1 MLPPQLTFFIPCTA
15 DWPLSESFFEKRPLL
30 NRSCRISQSEF
41 PIHMNLIEDL
51 EARGLI
57 QDIMPGT
64 AGQLAKE
71 VTAGYVGFDPTAD
84 SLHVGNLLPI
94 TLLMRLQRAG
104 HKPVAVV
111 GGATGMIGDPSGKS
125 AERNLLDEATL
136 QHNCTCI
143 EKQLRK
149 FLDFSPGA
157 TQAELVNNYDWFKDF
172 SFLGFIRDVGKHI
185 TVNYMMSKDSVK
197 SRLETGLSFTEF
209 SYQLIQ
215 GYDFY
220 WLNKH
225 KGVKLQ
231 MGGADQWGNIV
242 TGTELIR
249 RMAVA
254 ENAASG
260 GSQEEGPEA
269 FGVTC
274 PLITKSDGGKFGKTE
289 SGTIWLDPAR
299 TSPYQL
305 YQYFL
310 RLPDVDAAKM
320 TYIFSFKP
328 VEEIRELIAA
338 HEMTPH
344 LRNLQKALAE
354 EMTILV
360 HSEEELRLAQQASN
374 VLFSG
379 TVDALRLLDEK
390 QLLEIMEGVP
400 QVHSPK
406 AALEE
411 GVDLI
416 TFLTDQ
422 KIFPSKGEARKLI
435 TAGGLSINK
444 EKVAGPDFALKTAH
458 LLNERYILIQK
469 GKSNYT
475 LAVFE

>member
-1 MLPPQLTFFIPCTA
+1 MTF
-15 DWPLSESFFEKRPLL
+15 
-30 NRSCRISQSEF
+30 
-41 PIHMNLIEDL
+41 IEEL
-51 EARGLI
+51 QARGLV
-57 QDIMPGT
+57 QDVMPGT
-64 AGQLAKE
+64 AEQLAKE

-104 HKPVAVV
+104 HKPFALV

-125 AERNLLDEATL
+125 AERNLLDEANL
-136 QHNCTCI
+136 RHNVACQ
-143 EKQLRK
+143 EAQLRK
-149 FLDFSPGA
+149 FLDFSPGP

-172 SFLGFIRDVGKHI
+172 SFLHFIRDVGKHI

-197 SRLETGLSFTEF
+197 NRMETGISFTEF

-249 RMAVA
+249 KIRNA
-254 ENAASG
+254 ESATANEEADNPNLSG
-260 GSQEEGPEA
+260 SA
-269 FGVTC
+269 FGLTC

-289 SGTIWLDPAR
+289 SGTVWLDPAR

-310 RLPDVDAAKM
+310 RLPDADAARM

-328 VEEIRELIAA
+328 VEEIRALVAEHEAA
-338 HEMTPH
+338 TH
-344 LRNLQKALAE
+344 LRGLQKALAE
-354 EMTILV
+354 ELTILV
-360 HSEEELRLAQQASN
+360 HSEADLKAAQEASQI
-374 VLFSG
+374 LYSG
-379 TVDALRLLDEK
+379 DVQALRGLSEQTLLD
-390 QLLEIMEGVP
+390 IMDGVP
-400 QVHSPK
+400 QVKASL
-406 AALEE
+406 AALAGE
-411 GVDLI
+411 GLDLVS
-416 TFLTDQ
+416 FLAESGV
-422 KIFPSKGEARKLI
+422 FSSKGEARKML

-444 EKVAGPDFALKTAH
+444 EKVTTADYRLGEAQ
-458 LLNERYILIQK
+458 LLNGRYILLKK
-469 GKSNYT
+469 GKNYT